1 MNTDATSS
9 VRPSDTTSTTR
20 PTHTDPRRLD
30 EATFLKQEGAEAK
43 AAISQTLEEL
53 KGSLQTAADLSLW
66 TRQHPWAALG
76 VAAAAGFAVANAV
89 TPSKH
94 KAAPPPWQAY
104 PPAGYATGATAA
116 NGQQGAS
123 PLNSLLAPLFD
134 MAKVAL
140 QSTIASAIGG
150 VMTKEAVEANTPP
163 QPQDVSRETVTSET
177 SAAL

>member
-1 MNTDATSS
+1 LDQ
-9 VRPSDTTSTTR
+9 
-20 PTHTDPRRLD
+20 LD
-30 EATFLKQEGAEAK
+30 ESAFLKQEGAEAK
-43 AAISQTLEEL
+43 AAISHTIEEL
-53 KGSLQTAADLSLW
+53 KASLHTAADLSLW
-66 TRQHPWAALG
+66 TRQHPWAAVG

-94 KAAPPPWQAY
+94 PPAPPWVNYSAPGYAPSAAAAPP
-104 PPAGYATGATAA
+104 
-116 NGQQGAS
+116 GAS

-163 QPQDVSRETVTSET
+163 QPHDVASDTYTSET